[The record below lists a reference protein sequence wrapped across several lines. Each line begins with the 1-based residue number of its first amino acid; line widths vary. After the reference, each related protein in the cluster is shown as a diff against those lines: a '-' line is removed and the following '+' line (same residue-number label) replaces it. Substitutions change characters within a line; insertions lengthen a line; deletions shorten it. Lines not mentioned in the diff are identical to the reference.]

1 VNAASQSQIANRQ
14 FLFDFVSRTALTFIM
29 QRLEMRFLL
38 LLSAFFGLLL
48 AGCVDWYGTIEDP
61 GQYTRPL
68 VSPGSQFAS
77 VPPAVQNTIRA
88 QTGGSA
94 ISNITKD
101 ASSGSIVY
109 RVDFIN
115 PGLLPPLFIAPDGS
129 LLDQHLNV
137 VIPAPADKGNVV
149 TGGPAAGLTLN
160 DLPPAVVKSI
170 QARAPD
176 SQVSAISRDVHG
188 DQTTYFITFKDQM
201 HPPLHLAAD
210 GTPLPDSA
218 P

>member
-1 VNAASQSQIANRQ
+1 MQS
-14 FLFDFVSRTALTFIM
+14 SRVQL
-29 QRLEMRFLL
+29 RLL
-38 LLSAFFGLLL
+38 LGVLLGLFV
-48 AGCVDWYGTIEDP
+48 AGCADWYGANIDDP
-61 GQYTRPL
+61 GAYTRPL
-68 VSPGSQFAS
+68 VSPGAQFAAL
-77 VPPAVQNTIRA
+77 PPAVQNTIRA
-88 QTGGSA
+88 QTGGSS

-115 PGLLPPLFIAPDGS
+115 PGLLPPLFVAPDGS

-137 VIPAPADKGNVV
+137 VIPAPADKANVV

-160 DLPPAVVKSI
+160 DLPPGVVKSI

-176 SQVSAISRDVHG
+176 SQVATIVKQTLG
-188 DQTTYFITFKDQM
+188 DQTSYFITFKDQM